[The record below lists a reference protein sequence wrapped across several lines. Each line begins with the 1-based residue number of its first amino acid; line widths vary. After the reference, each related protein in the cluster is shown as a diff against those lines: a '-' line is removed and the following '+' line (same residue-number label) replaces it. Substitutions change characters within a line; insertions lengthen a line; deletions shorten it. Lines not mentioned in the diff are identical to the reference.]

1 MPHPICK
8 TLDFVS
14 VVVFTTFK
22 SKNKREGSGA
32 GAVWTD
38 HFSSEALTHQLD
50 AIHLGCPALFLL
62 GATCVPSILK
72 PCVPRVAEHFEVQ
85 LPACYKVPYQHRFQI
100 FTIAVCPGGG
110 AVLG

>member
-8 TLDFVS
+8 ALDVVS

-22 SKNKREGSGA
+22 SA
-32 GAVWTD
+32 GAVWSD

-110 AVLG
+110 VVLG